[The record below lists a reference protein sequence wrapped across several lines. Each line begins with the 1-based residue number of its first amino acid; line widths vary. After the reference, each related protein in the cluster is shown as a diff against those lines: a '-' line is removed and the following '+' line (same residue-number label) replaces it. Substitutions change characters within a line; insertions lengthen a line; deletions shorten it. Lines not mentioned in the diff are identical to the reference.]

1 MGPVGKPRRAL
12 IATLR
17 MASAVLVIAMGA
29 IHLYL
34 WQQGYRDL
42 PVIGVLFLLNVVGSG
57 LLTILLAMPGRAL
70 AIFATFGVV
79 FTVGTLAALMLSLT
93 VGLFGFREYVGN
105 PLVLPTI
112 AVEAAGTVTLAWL
125 TALTRNEV
133 SGVRRGWRANREP
146 D

>member
-1 MGPVGKPRRAL
+1 MGPVAEPRRAL

-17 MASAVLVIAMGA
+17 IASAVLVIAMGA

-42 PVIGVLFLLNVVGSG
+42 PAIGVLFLLNVVGSG

-70 AIFATFGVV
+70 AIFAAFGVV
-79 FTVGTLAALMLSLT
+79 FTAGTLAALMLSLT
-93 VGLFGFREYVGN
+93 VGLFGFREYVGS

-112 AVEAAGTVTLAWL
+112 VVEAAGTVTLAWL
-125 TALTRNEV
+125 TALTRERHAT
-133 SGVRRGWRANREP
+133 G
-146 D
+146 